1 MKKVLCLIL
10 MLTFLVVLA
19 NVLQTDA
26 SATEFE
32 KDCWADIL
40 DAYAFRYEVVKR
52 PQYQLTQDQLNA
64 PTNELLE
71 AILEYPY
78 LCDLFVS
85 SSSYCDAYDSLRE
98 TFNGFVEL
106 EKRADVISVMLSKL
120 ADTLTNS
127 ARSESNERGYLQ
139 ALLSVPVYAQRFTT
153 AEAQR
158 YANILEIIE
167 E

>member
-1 MKKVLCLIL
+1 MIL
-10 MLTFLVVLA
+10 MLTFLVVLVNA
-19 NVLQTDA
+19 LQTDA
-26 SATEFE
+26 LAVEIE
-32 KDCWADIL
+32 KDSWADML

-52 PQYQLTQDQLNA
+52 PQCQLTQKQLNA
-64 PTNELLE
+64 STDELLE

-98 TFNGFVEL
+98 TFNGLAEL
-106 EKRADVISVMLSKL
+106 EKRTDAVSVMLSKL
-120 ADTLTNS
+120 ADILADS
-127 ARSESNERGYLQ
+127 ARSESNESGYLQ

>member
-1 MKKVLCLIL
+1 MKKALCVML
-10 MLTFLVVLA
+10 MITFLVVLA

-32 KDCWADIL
+32 KDSWADIL
-40 DAYAFRYEVVKR
+40 DAYAFRYEAVER
-52 PQYQLTQDQLNA
+52 PQCQLTQKQLNA
-64 PTNELLE
+64 STDELLE

-85 SSSYCDAYDSLRE
+85 SNASCNAYDSLRE
-98 TFNGFVEL
+98 TFNGLAEL
-106 EKRADVISVMLSKL
+106 EKRTDAVSVMLSKL

-127 ARSESNERGYLQ
+127 ARSESNESGYLQ

-158 YANILEIIE
+158 YANILE
-167 E
+167 